1 MNKIKNIEF
10 SDEVMFDV
18 ATIFLAELNLDKKID
33 SADIIL
39 NSNVFSNRFI
49 NQLKKTII
57 ELDDY
62 FEIDFYDACYRL
74 INNKKECYLKIDEKI
89 INTEYFPEFNRLNV
103 LFIIL
108 NILYII
114 ENRYDIK
121 LNYSFI
127 LEIETLLLTS
137 KEYNEIAEEIIEALE
152 FYIRFEEKLNN
163 IRFHLNEKYENIFR
177 DIENKIKNN
186 VYIL

>member
-10 SDEVMFDV
+10 SDAVMFDV
-18 ATIFLAELNLDKKID
+18 VTIFLAELNLDKKID

-39 NSNVFSNRFI
+39 VSNVFSNRFI

-62 FEIDFYDACYRL
+62 FEIDFYDVCYRL
-74 INNKKECYLKIDEKI
+74 INNNKKCYLKIDEKT
-89 INTEYFPEFNRLNV
+89 INTEHFPEFNKLNV

-114 ENRYDIK
+114 ESRYDIK
-121 LNYSFI
+121 LDYSFVS
-127 LEIETLLLTS
+127 EIETLLLNS

-152 FYIRFEEKLNN
+152 FYARFEEKFNN
-163 IRFHLNEKYENIFR
+163 IFLHLNEEYKDILK

-186 VYIL
+186 SYIL

>member
-10 SDEVMFDV
+10 SDAVMFDV
-18 ATIFLAELNLDKKID
+18 VTIFLAELNLDKKID

-39 NSNVFSNRFI
+39 DSNVFSNRFI

-62 FEIDFYDACYRL
+62 FEIDFYDVCYRL
-74 INNKKECYLKIDEKI
+74 INNSKECYLKIDEKT
-89 INTEYFPEFNRLNV
+89 INTEHFPEFNKLNV

-114 ENRYDIK
+114 ESRYDIK
-121 LNYSFI
+121 LDYSFVS
-127 LEIETLLLTS
+127 EIETLLLNS
-137 KEYNEIAEEIIEALE
+137 KEYNEIAEEIIEALKI
-152 FYIRFEEKLNN
+152 YIRFEEKFNN
-163 IRFHLNEKYENIFR
+163 ICFHLNEEYENIFR